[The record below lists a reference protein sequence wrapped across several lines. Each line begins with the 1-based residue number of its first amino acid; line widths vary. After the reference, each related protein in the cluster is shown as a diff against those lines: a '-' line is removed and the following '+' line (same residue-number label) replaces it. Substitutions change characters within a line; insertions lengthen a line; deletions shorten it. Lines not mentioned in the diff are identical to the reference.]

1 MRLYGAEKSIK
12 YKYFMTNFESVLHVA
27 SHMALENEMAR
38 YNCKTKEELS
48 DHLWNTYS
56 IELVIDFEDT

>member
-1 MRLYGAEKSIK
+1 MI
-12 YKYFMTNFESVLHVA
+12 NFESVLHVA

-48 DHLWNTYS
+48 DHLWDTYS